1 MSASVNKVI
10 LIGNL
15 GKDPE
20 LRHTSSGT
28 SVATFSLATRSGG
41 GKDKE
46 TVTEWHSVVVFDK
59 LADLCAQYLQKGR
72 QVYIEGRL
80 QTRNWEDKDGLKR
93 SKTEVIASQVSFLG
107 SVQEGQGGGN
117 GQARGSQG
125 GGYDDDGYQPR
136 QQQRQNPQQQPRQ
149 QQRDDEWGDDPPRQ
163 QRQQQ
168 GQRQGGGQGQGGGY
182 GQQQQRATRQP
193 DPAPTYNEDDD
204 IPF

>member
-1 MSASVNKVI
+1 MSGTYNHVT
-10 LIGNL
+10 LIGRL
-15 GKDPE
+15 GRDPE
-20 LRHTSSGT
+20 VR
-28 SVATFSLATRSGG
+28 ATQG
-41 GKDKE
+41 GKSICNFTIATDNGYGDSKTTDWHRIVCFDKTAE
-46 TVTEWHSVVVFDK
+46 TVGERLT
-59 LADLCAQYLQKGR
+59 KGKN
-72 QVYIEGRL
+72 VCVEGRI
-80 QTRNWEDKDGLKR
+80 THRKYTDKDG
-93 SKTEVIASQVSFLG
+93 TERISTEIIASRVIFLDK
-107 SVQEGQGGGN
+107 VEGQGG

-182 GQQQQRATRQP
+182 GQQQQQRATRQP